1 MFALLDDL
9 LLAFSTLTR
18 LPLPFMRQV
27 SGNGAG
33 ARSIWAFPLVG
44 AVVGALGAG
53 VLFAAHRAGL
63 YGVLAAGLVVA
74 LQIFV
79 TGAPHE
85 DGLADVA
92 DGFGGG
98 RTRQDKLEIMRDS
111 RIGAYGVIAL
121 ILVLGLRWSAIAA
134 LGLAEAVA
142 ALIVSGVLGRLAI
155 AGLPLLLA
163 PARSSGLGATIANP
177 PVAAVGGAVIIGL
190 GLALALMPLPKFAA
204 IIFVMAVCA
213 AIFARLARQQ
223 IGGYTGDVLGACEQV
238 SETAILLTLAAIA

>member
-1 MFALLDDL
+1 MRALLDDVL
-9 LLAFSTLTR
+9 CAFGVLTR
-18 LPLPFMRQV
+18 LPLPQRERHEAMQ
-27 SGNGAG
+27 S
-33 ARSIWAFPLVG
+33 RSVWAYPLVG

-53 VLFAAHRAGL
+53 VLFAAHQAGL
-63 YGVLAAGLVVA
+63 YGMLAAGLA
-74 LQIFV
+74 LGVQIIV
-79 TGAPHE
+79 TGGLHE

-98 RTRQDKLEIMRDS
+98 RTKADKLEIMRDS

-121 ILVLGLRWSAIAA
+121 ILVIGLRWSAIAA
-134 LGLAEAVA
+134 LGLGEAVA
-142 ALIVSGVLGRLAI
+142 ALIVSGVLGRVAI

-238 SETAILLTLAAIA
+238 TETAILLTLAAIA